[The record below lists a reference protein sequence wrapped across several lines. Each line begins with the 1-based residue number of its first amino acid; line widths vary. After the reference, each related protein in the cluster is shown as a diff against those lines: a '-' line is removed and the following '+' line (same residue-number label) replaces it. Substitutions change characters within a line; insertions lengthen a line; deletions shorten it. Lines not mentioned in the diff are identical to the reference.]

1 MFEMAVH
8 VLDTTHPAGLMPM
21 GSFPSSQEPPCVLC
35 PIQGPGW
42 GKESCGGGRPQADLS
57 SNRTGRDKGHM
68 GALTEVPSPESL
80 DEEELI
86 SKSAGP
92 VEGL

>member
-1 MFEMAVH
+1 
-8 VLDTTHPAGLMPM
+8 
-21 GSFPSSQEPPCVLC
+21 
-35 PIQGPGW
+35 
-42 GKESCGGGRPQADLS
+42 
-57 SNRTGRDKGHM
+57 M

>member
-1 MFEMAVH
+1 
-8 VLDTTHPAGLMPM
+8 M
-21 GSFPSSQEPPCVLC
+21 GSFPSSQEPTCVLW
-35 PIQGPGW
+35 PFRDWARARRAVEVGGHRLTYPEAGQG
-42 GKESCGGGRPQADLS
+42 E
-57 SNRTGRDKGHM
+57 KGHM

-92 VEGL
+92 VAGL